1 MSLNVMKYRCVYT
14 VVVIIIFYCIF
25 IYFLYICYNHIK
37 YNHNVRRWTLS
48 VWLPPSERWSTS
60 QRSCRCLRRTPS
72 PPWRCET
79 TGTPGR
85 ATFPRR
91 AQNFSEMSTILND
104 NLMDIVWANQ
114 LICSF
119 AHTTKQGLRAK
130 DLNSFLPRVLDIC
143 PNCNLI

>member
-1 MSLNVMKYRCVYT
+1 MSLYVMKYRCVYT
-14 VVVIIIFYCIF
+14 VVVIIILYCIF

-60 QRSCRCLRRTPS
+60 RRSCRCLRRTPS

-104 NLMDIVWANQ
+104 NLMDIVRANQ

-119 AHTTKQGLRAK
+119 AHTTKQGLRF
-130 DLNSFLPRVLDIC
+130 LFLPCLVSSTFAPIV
-143 PNCNLI
+143 I